1 MPTTKVMPSPPTR
14 DTAPVTDE
22 DDASPTRVRVGLA
35 IITITMVVAI
45 GVLLTVDAPA
55 AKFLFG
61 AILVIGLYQT
71 WRIFR
76 AQRRRG

>member
-1 MPTTKVMPSPPTR
+1 MSTAEVMPPPPTR
-14 DTAPVTDE
+14 DTAPVPDDDE
-22 DDASPTRVRVGLA
+22 VDPTRVRIGLA
-35 IITITMVVAI
+35 IITITIVVAI

-61 AILVIGLYQT
+61 AILFIGLFQT

-76 AQRRRG
+76 AQRRRD